1 MKVPAGLLHAGTTR
15 AVSLWFKTSKK
26 GVLIGDQSKAV
37 GGTAA
42 SGTWTPVLYVGSGFA
57 RGWTDSPADVS
68 HFKGSLAEAAFY
80 DHAVTSTQ
88 VATQWNAYKQS
99 TGTVATESIAVT
111 DPGHATLTS
120 TYDLSN
126 GGRILS
132 DTDGTGATT
141 SYGYDTS
148 GFLCTTTDGNG
159 NVTTTGHNSRGDVV
173 SRTTCQDQSASKCST
188 SYFGYY
194 LNADSDTDP
203 RNDQLLTSSDGRSA
217 GSTDTTYRTTNTYDT
232 NGNLL
237 TSTTPAVT
245 GHSAGVQT
253 KKSYTSSTTAGYVS
267 GTVAPGGLLASTVTP
282 GGATTSYLYYANGDL
297 AQETSP
303 LGLITRFTYD
313 QLGRV
318 LTKTEISGTYP
329 AGLVTHYG
337 YDALGRVLT
346 QLDPGTT
353 NAVNQSVVHTAL
365 TTSSPAPSPTPP
377 ARTPPAPPPAP
388 TTTSDS

>member
-237 TSTTPAVT
+237 TTTLTDYTGSSDTSTDPAAQLLEQRTYDAGGRLHTITDGVGVT
-245 GHSAGVQT
+245 
-253 KKSYTSSTTAGYVS
+253 TTY
-267 GTVAPGGLLASTVTP
+267 ASTSRTP
-282 GGATTSYLYYANGDL
+282 TTTRA
-297 AQETSP
+297 TSP
-303 LGLITRFTYD
+303 RGPRPT
-313 QLGRV
+313 
-318 LTKTEISGTYP
+318 
-329 AGLVTHYG
+329 
-337 YDALGRVLT
+337 
-346 QLDPGTT
+346 
-353 NAVNQSVVHTAL
+353 
-365 TTSSPAPSPTPP
+365 APSPRRTPSTPP
-377 ARTPPAPPPAP
+377 TAPRPPRPTRTASPRPPRTPSTATPA
-388 TTTSDS
+388 S